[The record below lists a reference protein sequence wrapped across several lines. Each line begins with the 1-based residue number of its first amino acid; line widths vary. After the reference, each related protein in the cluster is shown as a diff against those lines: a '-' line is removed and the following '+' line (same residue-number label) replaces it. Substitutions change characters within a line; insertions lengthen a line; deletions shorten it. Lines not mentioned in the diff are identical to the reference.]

1 MKKLIKR
8 VLGSA
13 AVTAACATA
22 LTSQA
27 LDGYR
32 IIGNATTGIL
42 HERIADGK
50 KVVMLWGD
58 KNDLG
63 YSHGWLLAEEVKFTC
78 SDDFVKALVG
88 GLISG
93 NIPQLDV
100 VLNNPTLFNTVLDLV
115 SAACNTMMVYATQ
128 EMKDELHAIVNGAKE
143 KMTSRG
149 IDHGQTS
156 YARLCMANLG
166 FDLACSVFYPFAVD
180 ALDGNTAA
188 LRELHDN
195 YHACDGFV
203 INKNRT
209 TTGGSLMG
217 RNFMNSEVVFGNDH
231 GFIFDI
237 NPKYGTRLTGQSFAG
252 SVGLPVGMNSYGV
265 SMGMDM
271 APAKSTN
278 VAATGM
284 GCLLQTRYA
293 LQYKTNLHD
302 AIASIGSAVSR
313 GCPWIY
319 IMADKDNGAAVEA
332 GATAL
337 FGGIGSGA
345 DPEYFA
351 VRYTNTV
358 LDGCTHPDKDKFW
371 YIGQWE
377 TNPDYVIA
385 ANTILDPVL
394 IVSSNADGRYESQA
408 RYNMLNRVV
417 ERELK
422 DGKKFSLKQAKSLV
436 NYQDCFPD
444 GPDNLYA
451 YDKVWSGEYN
461 YQWNK
466 NGTGVGGSRTAFDC
480 LNKTMYCKYGI
491 FSDNWV
497 KVDWIGTPEFREKP
511 WYEVNY

>member
-58 KNDLG
+58 KKDLG

-78 SDDFVKALVG
+78 SDEFVKALVG

-93 NIPQLDV
+93 NIPELDV

-115 SAACNTMMVYATQ
+115 ATACQTMMIYATQ
-128 EMKDELHAIVNGAKE
+128 EMRDEMSAIITGAKE

-180 ALDGNTAA
+180 SLAGNSESIQDLKETF
-188 LRELHDN
+188 
-195 YHACDGFV
+195 HACDGFV
-203 INKNRT
+203 VNKNGT
-209 TTGGSLMG
+209 DTGGTILG
-217 RNFMNSEVVFGNDH
+217 RNFMNSHIVFGNH
-231 GFIFDI
+231 GIVFDI
-237 NPKYGTRLTGQSFAG
+237 NPKYGCRFTGHSFAG
-252 SVGLPVGMNSYGV
+252 SVGFPVGMNVYGIG
-265 SMGMDM
+265 MGMDM
-271 APAKSTN
+271 APCSDTN

-284 GCLLQTRYA
+284 GCLLQTRYN
-293 LQYKTNLHD
+293 LQYTTNMWD
-302 AIASIGSAVSR
+302 AVNSIGESVSR

-319 IMADKDNGAAVEA
+319 ILGNENWGAVVEA

-337 FGGIGSGA
+337 FGGVGSGN

-351 VRYTNTV
+351 VRYTDTVIDGNT
-358 LDGCTHPDKDKFW
+358 DTHPDRYW
-371 YIGQWE
+371 
-377 TNPDYVIA
+377 
-385 ANTILDPVL
+385 
-394 IVSSNADGRYESQA
+394 GRT
-408 RYNMLNRVV
+408 M
-417 ERELK
+417 
-422 DGKKFSLKQAKSLV
+422 GK
-436 NYQDCFPD
+436 
-444 GPDNLYA
+444 
-451 YDKVWSGEYN
+451 
-461 YQWNK
+461 
-466 NGTGVGGSRTAFDC
+466 
-480 LNKTMYCKYGI
+480 
-491 FSDNWV
+491 
-497 KVDWIGTPEFREKP
+497 
-511 WYEVNY
+511 